1 MTVTISSISIKRAP
15 FSYFERVCLFSVNR
29 YYILQGSQHIELES
43 LGLLIS
49 CIENG
54 QESGGGGVRRLTV
67 TIQRYFKQ
75 IMKGLTSSEYLLHT
89 SVLSAWH

>member
-1 MTVTISSISIKRAP
+1 M
-15 FSYFERVCLFSVNR
+15 CL
-29 YYILQGSQHIELES
+29 YCLYLLDASQHIAVES

-54 QESGGGGVRRLTV
+54 QESGGGGERRLTV

-75 IMKGLTSSEYLLHT
+75 IMRGLTSSEYLLHT